1 MDKYDG
7 EGVLRYEYFGTYK
20 GRFVNGMKHGE
31 GVEELKDGSVY
42 QGSFENDHF
51 NGKGVL
57 TKQKINYTYEG
68 MFKDGL

>member
-42 QGSFENDHF
+42 
-51 NGKGVL
+51 
-57 TKQKINYTYEG
+57 
-68 MFKDGL
+68 